1 MQNNDAVEKI
11 STSNV
16 LVKHLAAVHS
26 SSSLTTMQRKAYN
39 ILLKNALKNIGED
52 RVHTISIKDL
62 KEALGWSE
70 KSNTND
76 DLKESLKG
84 IGREQVEWNILEK
97 DRKNK
102 WTAATLL
109 ADVSI
114 KDGNIFYS
122 FALSLQ
128 SVLAS
133 PNIYAKLNMEVQKL
147 LLNKYSV
154 ILWEVICGDLS
165 VKNQDKAVSDW
176 IQYGKILELLQLQ
189 GSCYEKR
196 YALFRNQVIAIAV
209 AEINGK
215 SDMKVR
221 VEEQIENRTIK
232 ALRFITERKES
243 QTVITPGIEE
253 HKLFVKMKE
262 FGFLNRTI
270 KGFLRDY
277 SEEDLDTAIE
287 FYEYIEKK
295 QKHLIDSPVAYFKKT
310 LAEGWVVPR
319 LKNKNNAN
327 KNDAVQNI
335 VYAVNE
341 KEECIKIRELLID
354 SIGEPEY
361 QSWFAPCRMTV
372 EDKKLTIEVK
382 SDFSRNYLNVHYSS
396 NLNHVIKQCDSTL
409 TGFSIISS

>member
-1 MQNNDAVEKI
+1 MQNNDAVEKV
-11 STSNV
+11 SNSNM
-16 LVKHLAAVHS
+16 LLKHLAAVHS

-52 RVHTISIKDL
+52 RVHSISIKDL

-128 SVLAS
+128 SILAS
-133 PNIYAKLNMEVQKL
+133 PNIYARLNMEVQKL
-147 LLNKYSV
+147 LINKYAV
-154 ILWEVICGDLS
+154 IFWELICGDLS

-176 IQYGKILELLQLQ
+176 IQYGKILDLLNLK

-196 YALFRNQVIAIAV
+196 YALFRNQVIAVAV
-209 AEINGK
+209 AEINEK

-243 QTVITPGIEE
+243 QVRIDSGIEE
-253 HKLFVKMKE
+253 HRLFRKMKE

-270 KGFLRDY
+270 KDFLKDY
-277 SEEDLDTAIE
+277 SEEDLDTAIL

-319 LKNKNNAN
+319 IKDKNNEN
-327 KNDAVQNI
+327 KNDFVKIIGN
-335 VYAVNE
+335 VVNE
-341 KEECIKIRELLID
+341 KEECLAIRKMLINA
-354 SIGEPEY
+354 IGEPEY
-361 QSWFAPCRMTV
+361 QSWFAPCSMKV
-372 EDKKLTIEVK
+372 EDKKLIIEVK
-382 SDFSRNYLNVHYSS
+382 SGFWKDYLNNNFSS
-396 NLNHVIKQCDSTL
+396 NLNQAIQQCDPTL
-409 TGFSIISS
+409 TGFSIVSI